1 MTLGDPDTALRAIEQ
16 AITADPSNI
25 GLQIRKAG
33 ILEKVGRFRDAHAIW
48 DLLDNIAD
56 PDIVREGRAATL
68 VREGRTD
75 EAIRLYH
82 NELTLRP
89 NVGRLY
95 EQYGDVLALAGRN
108 TDAAEAYRTAMELQ
122 PNLTGIVLKIQM
134 VESEVPDTPLGI
146 FPVIGG
152 LGIGL
157 TAWLLKR
164 RKD

>member
-1 MTLGDPDTALRAIEQ
+1 
-16 AITADPSNI
+16 
-25 GLQIRKAG
+25 
-33 ILEKVGRFRDAHAIW
+33 
-48 DLLDNIAD
+48 
-56 PDIVREGRAATL
+56 
-68 VREGRTD
+68 
-75 EAIRLYH
+75 
-82 NELTLRP
+82 
-89 NVGRLY
+89 
-95 EQYGDVLALAGRN
+95 
-108 TDAAEAYRTAMELQ
+108 MELQ